1 MSQISRSTALLL
13 TATIDP
19 GTTPLVERRNPLTRL
34 QDYESALDTWLRSG
48 AVSRVVF
55 CENSGYDLAPL
66 KEIARRHGGGCE
78 VEFIELADNGSGA
91 VRGKGHAE
99 LRLIER
105 ALRTSRLLA
114 RSDVIVK
121 CTGRL
126 TVRNASPVLE
136 AIGAADFDIMCGL
149 KQFLS
154 FADSRLFAAT
164 PAFIETYLLPRSG
177 MIDDGASVFLE
188 HALACA
194 AASAV
199 ADRLLWRPFPI
210 LPCIAGISG
219 TSGKSMTDGTLKRIT
234 RAVYHRVSRIV
245 YQR

>member
-1 MSQISRSTALLL
+1 MVLLL

-19 GTTPLVERRNPLTRL
+19 GATPLVERRDPLTRL
-34 QDYESALDTWLRSG
+34 HDYLGALDTWLASG
-48 AVSRVVF
+48 AASHIVF

-66 KEIARRHGGGCE
+66 KEVALRRGGCA
-78 VEFIELADNGSGA
+78 VEFISYADNASGA
-91 VRGKGHAE
+91 NRGKGHSE

-114 RSDVIVK
+114 ESDVIVK

-126 TVRNASPVLE
+126 TVTNAVPVLE
-136 AIGAADFDIMCGL
+136 AIAAEKFDIMCVL

-154 FADSRLFAAT
+154 FADSRFFAAT
-164 PAFIETYLLPRSG
+164 PAFVEGYLLPRIG
-177 MIDDGASVFLE
+177 MIDDGANVFLE

-199 ADRLLWRPFPI
+199 AGRLSWRPFPI

-219 TSGKSMTDGTLKRIT
+219 TSGKSMTDGTLKRMA
-234 RAVYHRVSRIV
+234 RAVYHRVSTVV